1 MNHLWSIMRGG
12 LVGAFIVQLASPA
25 LAQDDRA
32 DKADKAETG
41 PPTRADFLRLQ
52 GEVRE
57 QRSLIIQMLQTEQQ
71 RYDMLLRL
79 MQGQPG
85 LTLPPS
91 VLSPTPGEAPA
102 ADASAKAPRHATAP
116 ARPRSGTVQ
125 GKVTL
130 AGGSPSE
137 LYVYVENV
145 HAPLAR
151 NKSLEVKQEGKQF
164 VPRVAVVQTGTSVV
178 FPNFDNVFHNVFSNS
193 PRNTFDLG
201 SYRAGDKPKAITLAA
216 SGVVDVF
223 CNFHHKM
230 SASILVVP
238 SPLFTRV
245 HADGTFRLNNVPV
258 GTRKLVAWSPHSK
271 PAQLTVEVAGGD
283 VVEAPFDLQAEDQ
296 RPHLNKFGQAYG
308 SYRD

>member
-1 MNHLWSIMRGG
+1 MNHLGSIARGG
-12 LVGAFIVQLASPA
+12 VLGALIVQLASPA
-25 LAQDDRA
+25 YAQDD
-32 DKADKAETG
+32 KAEG

-85 LTLPPS
+85 IALPPS
-91 VLSPTPGEAPA
+91 VLSPSGAEAPA
-102 ADASAKAPRHATAP
+102 AEASPRAAKRAP
-116 ARPRSGTVQ
+116 APAKPRLGTVE

-130 AGGSPSE
+130 GGGAPSE
-137 LYVYVENV
+137 LFIYVENV
-145 HAPLAR
+145 RGPLAR
-151 NKSLEVKQEGKQF
+151 NKSLEIKQEGKQF
-164 VPRVAVVQTGTSVV
+164 VPRVAVVQTGTNVV

-201 SYRAGDKPKAITLAA
+201 SYRAGDKPKAVTLTA

-238 SPLFTRV
+238 SALYTRV
-245 HADGTFRLNNVPV
+245 RADGTFRLENVPA